1 MPFQNFSFGRT
12 TEIHPLSNG
21 EGLRT
26 NGYKMTDHGTRHK
39 KMKFWETIAIVLSYL
54 VHYNNLLQNATDIIT
69 KCDSYFITKCDKSLL
84 QDASAVLLKHAAV
97 ITKCDIYYEIRQ
109 YMYQFT
115 MKLLYTFQFAVNSQI
130 HIKKL
135 GRKRLKTLI

>member
-1 MPFQNFSFGRT
+1 M
-12 TEIHPLSNG
+12 I
-21 EGLRT
+21 
-26 NGYKMTDHGTRHK
+26 DHGTRRK

-69 KCDSYFITKCDKSLL
+69 KCDSYFITKCEKSLL

-97 ITKCDIYYEIRQ
+97 STKCDIYYKIQQ

-115 MKLLYTFQFAVNSQI
+115 MKLLYTF
-130 HIKKL
+130 
-135 GRKRLKTLI
+135 